1 MNAEQSL
8 LALEP
13 QPIRGE
19 EKSITE
25 ALHSFSEFGKATKV
39 ERFPNPEIELPVFIN
54 EFWSSKQKH
63 SC

>member
-1 MNAEQSL
+1 MPTPQTGKIVNAEQSL

-25 ALHSFSEFGKATKV
+25 ALHSFSEFGKA
-39 ERFPNPEIELPVFIN
+39 
-54 EFWSSKQKH
+54 
-63 SC
+63 